1 MCFYIRWDEKKKKNE
16 TFALY
21 AIFLVQ
27 EIMWDK

>member
-1 MCFYIRWDEKKKKNE
+1 MCFYIRWDEKKKKE